1 MRRVTDVAEN
11 ARQPLRVAAAQAQAR
26 PGDIPANVATAAQL
40 VRFASSAGADVV
52 VLPELFL
59 SGYDLDLFRPDVKP
73 CDIVPGDT
81 RLGELQAACY
91 ATRTVAVVGAAVRRA
106 GARTIS
112 LVVVG
117 RDGDAH
123 VAYDR
128 QHLWH
133 EEREFFRPGDHGC
146 TIEIAGWRL
155 GLGSAYDVSFPEHV
169 RAAVQDGCDAYLC
182 PGVYTRGDSEHR
194 RDLYLAARA
203 LENTCYTVVAN
214 HIGDTGSGPACG
226 RSGVYGPDGRVV
238 IEADGER
245 VDVVAATFQDIE
257 IDAAR
262 ECLTMLEDLPGSR
275 RARPGERRETI
286 KLD

>member
-1 MRRVTDVAEN
+1 VTDVAET
-11 ARQPLRVAAAQAQAR
+11 ARQPLKVAAAQARTR
-26 PGDIPANVATAAQL
+26 PGDISANVATAAQL
-40 VRFASSAGADVV
+40 VRFAASAGADVV

-59 SGYDLDLFRPDVKP
+59 SGYDLDLFRPDVKT
-73 CDIVPGDT
+73 CDIVPGDI

-91 ATRTVAVVGAAVRRA
+91 STRTVAVVGAAVRRF
-106 GARTIS
+106 GGRTIS

-123 VAYDR
+123 IAYDR
-128 QHLWH
+128 QHLWR
-133 EEREFFRPGDHGC
+133 EEREVFRPGDHGC

-169 RAAVQDGCDAYLC
+169 RAAVHDGCDAYLC
-182 PGVYTRGDSEHR
+182 PGVFTRGDSEHR
-194 RDLYLAARA
+194 RDLYFAARA

-214 HIGDTGSGPACG
+214 HIGDTALGPGCG
-226 RSGVYGPDGRVV
+226 RSAVYGPDGRVV

-245 VDVVAATFQDIE
+245 VDVVSATFQDIE

-262 ECLTMLEDLPGSR
+262 ECLTMLDDLPRSR
-275 RARPGERRETI
+275 RGPAGARRESI